1 MKKATAGKIHL
12 FVKWKRMYRH
22 SFFIIKFEK
31 NFKLKG
37 NKMEKIFLLV
47 FMLSFSTIYAQINV
61 IPKPQKVELLYGNFI
76 LTPETKIFFTSET
89 KEIKDCF
96 NSYLKS
102 EFGFEL
108 DSTELPHKYKS
119 VQLLVDP
126 VAGTNLNPEGYY
138 LLIDEQGIVIR
149 ANKTNG
155 LFYGIQTLKQLIQT
169 DKKTREIKIP
179 SVEIYDYPKFKWRG
193 LNLDCCRHFMSK
205 DFIKRY
211 IDLLAFQKMNV
222 LHWHLTEDQGWRIE
236 IKKYPELTKIGAF
249 RKYDDG
255 TVYGGFYTQEDIREI
270 VNYAESRFVT
280 IVPEIEMPGHS
291 TAAIATYPELSC
303 TGGPFEVG
311 TLWGIYKDIYCAG
324 NEKTFEFIKDVLSE
338 VIELFPS
345 KYIHI
350 GGDEAPKDRWQN
362 CSKCQQRIKDEGLAD
377 EHELQSYFI
386 KRIESFLN
394 SKGRE
399 IIGWDEILEGGLA
412 PGATV
417 QSWRGTKGAID
428 AAKMNHNV
436 IVSPTSHCYFDYPI
450 ETTDVPKVYSFN
462 PIPDELTEEE
472 AKHVLGS
479 EGNMWTEYA
488 PQHLVDYRLF
498 PRLTAL
504 AEILWTYPI
513 KRNYD
518 EFAYRLQKFYDQL
531 DNMDVNY
538 TYEIIPLIFTESFDE
553 EKKQFVVDVKVNQK
567 GLDLF
572 YTTDGSEPT
581 VNSNKF
587 SEKIILDRSTHIKFG
602 LFRKQKQV
610 GETIE
615 KSYSISKAKNK
626 KIELIT
632 SASNRFEGGN
642 SSILTDGIRGG
653 NNYRTGGYLGFQ
665 STDLEAIIDLTQ
677 STEINKITTGFF
689 TASSSLVFLPEYV
702 EYFVS
707 EDGINFKSVGKVT
720 EYFSL
725 KNPSWKRIDLSV
737 DLKNINTRYIKIFAK
752 NPTQVPEW
760 HPAFGGIVW
769 LMVDEIIIE

>member
-1 MKKATAGKIHL
+1 MKK
-12 FVKWKRMYRH
+12 
-22 SFFIIKFEK
+22 FF
-31 NFKLKG
+31 LV
-37 NKMEKIFLLV
+37 IFI
-47 FMLSFSTIYAQINV
+47 LSLSTIYAQINV
-61 IPKPQKVELLYGNFI
+61 IPKPQKVELLSGSFT
-76 LTPETKIFFTSET
+76 LSPKTKIFFTSET
-89 KEIKDCF
+89 KEIKDYF
-96 NSYLKS
+96 NNYLKS

-108 DSTELPHKYKS
+108 DSTELPHKHKS
-119 VQLLVDP
+119 VQLIIDQVE
-126 VAGTNLNPEGYY
+126 GINMNPEGYY
-138 LLIDEQGIVIR
+138 LLVDEQEIVIK
-149 ANKTNG
+149 ANKEKG
-155 LFYGIQTLKQLIQT
+155 LFYGIQTLKQLIQSS
-169 DKKTREIKIP
+169 DKTREIKIP

-193 LNLDCCRHFMSK
+193 LNLDCCRHFMTK

-255 TVYGGFYTQEDIREI
+255 TVYGGFYTQEDIKEI
-270 VNYAESRFVT
+270 VSYAESRFITV
-280 IVPEIEMPGHS
+280 VPEIEMPGHS

-324 NEKTFEFIKDVLSE
+324 NEKTFEFIEDVLSE

-362 CSKCQQRIKDEGLAD
+362 CPKCQQRIKEEGLAD

-386 KRIESFLN
+386 KRVEKFLN
-394 SKGRE
+394 SKGKE

-417 QSWRGTKGAID
+417 QSWRGTKGAIE
-428 AAKMNHNV
+428 AAKMNHDV

-462 PIPDELTEEE
+462 PIPAELTEEE
-472 AKHVLGS
+472 SKHVLGS

-504 AEILWTYPI
+504 AEVLWTYPNE
-513 KRNYD
+513 RNYD
-518 EFAYRLQKFYDQL
+518 EFTNRLQSFYDQL
-531 DNMDVNY
+531 DKMNVNY
-538 TYEIIPLIFTESFDE
+538 TYEIPPINFVESFDE
-553 EKKQFVVDVKVNQK
+553 EKQQFVVGVTFNQK

-572 YTTDGSEPT
+572 YATDGSEPT
-581 VNSNKF
+581 VNSKRF
-587 SEKIILDRSTHIKFG
+587 SDKIILDKSTHIKFG
-602 LFRKQKQV
+602 LFRKQKRV
-610 GETIE
+610 GEIIE
-615 KSYSISKAKNK
+615 KSYSISKARDK
-626 KIELIT
+626 KIELLT
-632 SASNRFEGGN
+632 SPSNRFEGGK

-653 NNYRTGGYLGFQ
+653 NNYRVGGYLGFQ
-665 STDLEAIIDLTQ
+665 ATDFEAVIDLTQ

-689 TASSSLVFLPEYV
+689 TASSSLVLLPEYV
-702 EYFVS
+702 ECFVS
-707 EDGINFKSVGKVT
+707 DDGINFNSIGKVS
-720 EYFSL
+720 ENFSI
-725 KNPSWKRIDLSV
+725 KNPLWKRIDLSV
-737 DLKNINTRYIKIFAK
+737 EVKNINARYIKIFAK
-752 NPTQVPEW
+752 NPMQVPEW
-760 HPAFGGIVW
+760 HPAFGGKVW
-769 LMVDEIIIE
+769 LMVDEIIID